1 MSNAFKKDL
10 KGHGYF
16 RKTNLGL
23 VSGIALATSLVL
35 SLGISN
41 AYAAETLPTNSSE
54 AVVNGATLNDEGE
67 FVREE
72 NVSVKEAELKAK
84 VDEVKAAGVTVEEKP
99 TEVVGKAKTETEETS
114 LKKEAEAKVDEQ
126 IKALEEAKVEEANRQ
141 AEVEKINKLK
151 ETFIST
157 PNKRFL
163 ILNHLLSRELE
174 NDYGKTKTFTDFKSN
189 MGNVQFLDKDKIN
202 LSNPRHFKNISDEPL
217 IETPKTVKTKMAE
230 LSNNVPKEYKEN
242 IKKEQD
248 AYIIKVRD
256 GETVSYNTTLDQ
268 DSYLR
273 KEFGIDTISIE
284 KTYDF
289 GLTKNPDYFDVVTDK
304 MAVESYILSKVIKSA
319 NPEDRNPS
327 VTTKYIYKDKNGNA
341 IPFNKLYAKVINDS
355 IFNKQNLLKESDV
368 PLEAFKNPEAV
379 PIRGDYSLL
388 RKIGYKGTATEDGG
402 LTQTFEHYFNNPQH
416 YYNFSANS
424 IYYFR
429 KKNLLNDIDY
439 EKIMK
444 PVSSNYH
451 FVTVIKL
458 TDTGLLQQQFVD
470 EKGNEIA
477 PTITSEKS
485 DKGTTV
491 TVATPPNEITYK
503 GQTYLLQKENIPSS
517 LVIKKGINSVTFR
530 YKLQVVSEKGTPETH
545 EVPAFNG
552 GVSPSDAPVV
562 DIPEYRAPLSMV
574 GNPEV
579 LEVPAFNGGVSP
591 SDAPVVDIPEYRAPL
606 SMVGNPEVLEVP
618 AFNGGVSPSDAPVVD
633 IPEYRAPLS
642 MLGNTE
648 KLDFPKYKSPI
659 NGLDESAGQK
669 RQIYTVKEKDL
680 KVKPLEQK
688 QVENQ
693 SKVSVKEISKEVE
706 LKQNGNTLP
715 NTGTEKNELYQ
726 LVGITILSLLG
737 LVTIKS
743 SFKEK

>member
-1 MSNAFKKDL
+1 MKKL
-10 KGHGYF
+10 VTKVKGHGYLK
-16 RKTNLGL
+16 KTKLGL
-23 VSGIALATSLVL
+23 VSGIILASSLFV
-35 SLGISN
+35 SLGSN
-41 AYAAETLPTNSSE
+41 TFVLAEETNTNSTE
-54 AVVNGATLNDEGE
+54 NVAPKENNETKDE

-72 NVSVKEAELKAK
+72 TVTVKEAALKAK
-84 VDEVKAAGVTVEEKP
+84 VEEVKTAGVTVEEKP
-99 TEVVGKAKTETEETS
+99 AEAVGVAKTETEETT
-114 LKKEAEAKVDEQ
+114 LKKNAETKVDEE
-126 IKALEEAKVEEANRQ
+126 IKNLEAAKVEEANRQ

-151 ETFIST
+151 ENFIST

-202 LSNPRHFKNISDEPL
+202 LSNPRHFKNISDEAL

-256 GETVSYNTTLDQ
+256 GETVSYNTTRDQ
-268 DSYLR
+268 DSYSR

-319 NPEDRNPS
+319 NPEDRNSS

-368 PLEAFKNPEAV
+368 PIEAFKNPEAV

-444 PVSSNYH
+444 PVSANYH
-451 FVTVIKL
+451 LITYKKL
-458 TDTGLLQQQFVD
+458 IDTGVVQQKFVD

-485 DKGTTV
+485 DKGSKV
-491 TVATPPNEITYK
+491 TVATPPNEIIYK
-503 GQTYLLQKENIPSS
+503 DQTYLLQKENIPSS
-517 LVIKKGINSVTFR
+517 LVIKKGINPVTFR
-530 YKLQVVSEKGTPETH
+530 YKLQVVTDKGISAIKEIPE
-545 EVPAFNG
+545 FNG
-552 GVSPSDAPVV
+552 GVVPNEAPTLK
-562 DIPEYRAPLSMV
+562 IPE
-574 GNPEV
+574 
-579 LEVPAFNGGVSP
+579 FNGGVVP
-591 SDAPVVDIPEYRAPL
+591 NEAPTVEIPEYNGPVSKKGEPL
-606 SMVGNPEVLEVP
+606 VQPELP
-618 AFNGGVSPSDAPVVD
+618 AFELNNEQPEPDVEAPK
-633 IPEYRAPLS
+633 PQQKEQ
-642 MLGNTE
+642 T
-648 KLDFPKYKSPI
+648 KKSTF
-659 NGLDESAGQK
+659 DETSKKTKNEVQ
-669 RQIYTVKEKDL
+669 TSSE
-680 KVKPLEQK
+680 KPLPTKQEKEVVHQTVSEKVVSNK
-688 QVENQ
+688 QV
-693 SKVSVKEISKEVE
+693 
-706 LKQNGNTLP
+706 LP
-715 NTGTEKNELYQ
+715 NTGMSDTSLYY
-726 LVGITILSLLG
+726 TISASVMSLLG
-737 LVTIKS
+737 MMSIKI
-743 SFKEK
+743 KKKDMK

>member
-1 MSNAFKKDL
+1 MKKL
-10 KGHGYF
+10 STKVKGHGYLK
-16 RKTNLGL
+16 KTKLGL
-23 VSGIALATSLVL
+23 VSGIILASSLFV
-35 SLGISN
+35 SLGSN
-41 AYAAETLPTNSSE
+41 TFVFAEETNTNSIE
-54 AVVNGATLNDEGE
+54 NVAPKENNETKDE

-72 NVSVKEAELKAK
+72 TVPVKKAELTDKVEEVKES
-84 VDEVKAAGVTVEEKP
+84 GVTVEEKP
-99 TEVVGKAKTETEETS
+99 VESVGVAKTETEETT
-114 LKKEAEAKVDEQ
+114 LKKNAETKVDEE
-126 IKALEEAKVEEANRQ
+126 IKNLEAAKVEEANRQ

-151 ETFIST
+151 ENFIST

-202 LSNPRHFKNISDEPL
+202 LSNPRHFKNISDETL

-319 NPEDRNPS
+319 NPEDRNSS

-368 PLEAFKNPEAV
+368 PIEAFKNPEAI

-444 PVSSNYH
+444 PVSANYH
-451 FVTVIKL
+451 LITYKKL
-458 TDTGLLQQQFVD
+458 IDTGVVQQKFVD

-477 PTITSEKS
+477 LTITSEKS
-485 DKGTTV
+485 DKGSKV
-491 TVATPPNEITYK
+491 TVATPPNEIIYK
-503 GQTYLLQKENIPSS
+503 DQTYLLQKENIPSS
-517 LVIKKGINSVTFR
+517 LVIEKGINPVTFR
-530 YKLQVVSEKGTPETH
+530 YKLQVVTDKGIPAIKEILEFNGKVVPNEAPTLEIPE
-545 EVPAFNG
+545 FNG
-552 GVSPSDAPVV
+552 GVVPNEAPTVE
-562 DIPEYRAPLSMV
+562 IPE
-574 GNPEV
+574 
-579 LEVPAFNGGVSP
+579 FNGGVVP
-591 SDAPVVDIPEYRAPL
+591 NEAPTVEIPEYNGPVSKKGEPL
-606 SMVGNPEVLEVP
+606 VQPELP
-618 AFNGGVSPSDAPVVD
+618 AFELNNEQPEPDVEAPK
-633 IPEYRAPLS
+633 PQQK
-642 MLGNTE
+642 GQT
-648 KLDFPKYKSPI
+648 KKSTF
-659 NGLDESAGQK
+659 DETSKKTKNEVQ
-669 RQIYTVKEKDL
+669 TSSE
-680 KVKPLEQK
+680 KPLPTKQEKEVVHQTVSEKVVSNK
-688 QVENQ
+688 QV
-693 SKVSVKEISKEVE
+693 
-706 LKQNGNTLP
+706 LP
-715 NTGTEKNELYQ
+715 NTGMSDTSLYY
-726 LVGITILSLLG
+726 TISASVMSLLG
-737 LVTIKS
+737 MMSIKI
-743 SFKEK
+743 KKKDMK

>member
-1 MSNAFKKDL
+1 MKKL
-10 KGHGYF
+10 STKVKGHGYLK
-16 RKTNLGL
+16 KTKLGL
-23 VSGIALATSLVL
+23 VSGIILASSLFV
-35 SLGISN
+35 SLGSN
-41 AYAAETLPTNSSE
+41 TFVFAEETNTTSKE
-54 AVVNGATLNDEGE
+54 NVAPKGNNETKDD

-72 NVSVKEAELKAK
+72 TVPVKKAELTDKVEEVKES
-84 VDEVKAAGVTVEEKP
+84 GVTVEEKP
-99 TEVVGKAKTETEETS
+99 VESVGVAKTETEETT
-114 LKKEAEAKVDEQ
+114 LKKNAETKVDEE
-126 IKALEEAKVEEANRQ
+126 IKNLEAAKVEEANRQ

-151 ETFIST
+151 ENFIST

-202 LSNPRHFKNISDEPL
+202 LSNPRHFKNISDETL

-319 NPEDRNPS
+319 NPEDRNSS

-368 PLEAFKNPEAV
+368 PIEAFKNSEAI

-444 PVSSNYH
+444 PVSANYH
-451 FVTVIKL
+451 LITYKKL
-458 TDTGLLQQQFVD
+458 IDTGVVQQKFVD

-485 DKGTTV
+485 DKGSKV
-491 TVATPPNEITYK
+491 TVATPPNEIIYK
-503 GQTYLLQKENIPSS
+503 DQTYLLQKENIPSS
-517 LVIKKGINSVTFR
+517 LVIEKGINPVTFR
-530 YKLQVVSEKGTPETH
+530 YKLQVVTDKGIPAIKEILEFNGKVVPNEAPTLEIPE
-545 EVPAFNG
+545 FNG
-552 GVSPSDAPVV
+552 GVVPNEAPTVE
-562 DIPEYRAPLSMV
+562 IPE
-574 GNPEV
+574 
-579 LEVPAFNGGVSP
+579 FNGGVVP
-591 SDAPVVDIPEYRAPL
+591 NEAPTVEIPEYNGPVSKKGEPL
-606 SMVGNPEVLEVP
+606 VQPELP
-618 AFNGGVSPSDAPVVD
+618 AFELNNEQPEPDVEAPK
-633 IPEYRAPLS
+633 PQQK
-642 MLGNTE
+642 GQT
-648 KLDFPKYKSPI
+648 KKSTF
-659 NGLDESAGQK
+659 DETSKKTKNEVQ
-669 RQIYTVKEKDL
+669 TSSE
-680 KVKPLEQK
+680 KPLPTKQEKEVVHQTVSEKVVSNK
-688 QVENQ
+688 QV
-693 SKVSVKEISKEVE
+693 
-706 LKQNGNTLP
+706 LP
-715 NTGTEKNELYQ
+715 NTGMSDTSLYY
-726 LVGITILSLLG
+726 TISASVMSLLG
-737 LVTIKS
+737 MMSIKI
-743 SFKEK
+743 KKKDMK

>member
-1 MSNAFKKDL
+1 MKNLLKDI
-10 KGHGYF
+10 KGHGYL
-16 RKTNLGL
+16 RKTSFGL
-23 VSGIALATSLVL
+23 VSGILLTSSIFITLGTNPILAVQEEKVDSTENVAPN
-35 SLGISN
+35 GKI
-41 AYAAETLPTNSSE
+41 E
-54 AVVNGATLNDEGE
+54 AKDE

-72 NVSVKEAELKAK
+72 TVTVKEAALKAK
-84 VDEVKAAGVTVEEKP
+84 VEEVKTAGVTVEEKP
-99 TEVVGKAKTETEETS
+99 AEAVGVAKTETEETT
-114 LKKEAEAKVDEQ
+114 LKKNAETKVDEE
-126 IKALEEAKVEEANRQ
+126 IKNLEAAKVEEANRQ

-151 ETFIST
+151 ENFIST

-202 LSNPRHFKNISDEPL
+202 LSNPRHFKNISDEAL

-319 NPEDRNPS
+319 NPEDRNSS

-444 PVSSNYH
+444 PVSANYH
-451 FVTVIKL
+451 LITYKKL
-458 TDTGLLQQQFVD
+458 IDTGVVQQKFVD

-485 DKGTTV
+485 DKGSKV
-491 TVATPPNEITYK
+491 TVATPPNEIIYK
-503 GQTYLLQKENIPSS
+503 DQTYLLQKENIPSS
-517 LVIKKGINSVTFR
+517 LVIEKGINPVTFR
-530 YKLQVVSEKGTPETH
+530 YKLQVVTDKGISAIKEIPE
-545 EVPAFNG
+545 FNG
-552 GVSPSDAPVV
+552 GVVPNEAPTLE
-562 DIPEYRAPLSMV
+562 IPE
-574 GNPEV
+574 
-579 LEVPAFNGGVSP
+579 FNGGVVP
-591 SDAPVVDIPEYRAPL
+591 NEAPTVEIPEYNGGVVPNEAPT
-606 SMVGNPEVLEVP
+606 VEIPE
-618 AFNGGVSPSDAPVVD
+618 FNGGVVPNEAPTVE
-633 IPEYRAPLS
+633 IPEYNGPVSKKGEPLVQPELPAFELNNEKQKSDVEAPKPQQKEQ
-642 MLGNTE
+642 T
-648 KLDFPKYKSPI
+648 KKSTF
-659 NGLDESAGQK
+659 DETSKKTKNEVQ
-669 RQIYTVKEKDL
+669 TSSE
-680 KVKPLEQK
+680 KPLPTKQEKEVVHQTVSEKVVSNK
-688 QVENQ
+688 QV
-693 SKVSVKEISKEVE
+693 
-706 LKQNGNTLP
+706 LP
-715 NTGTEKNELYQ
+715 NTGMSDTSLYY
-726 LVGITILSLLG
+726 TISASVMSLLG
-737 LVTIKS
+737 MMSIKI
-743 SFKEK
+743 KKTDMK

>member
-1 MSNAFKKDL
+1 MF
-10 KGHGYF
+10 
-16 RKTNLGL
+16 
-23 VSGIALATSLVL
+23 V
-35 SLGISN
+35 SLGSN
-41 AYAAETLPTNSSE
+41 TFVLAEETNTNSTE
-54 AVVNGATLNDEGE
+54 NVAPKENNETKDK

-72 NVSVKEAELKAK
+72 TVTVKEAALKSK
-84 VDEVKAAGVTVEEKP
+84 VEEVKTSGVTIEEKP
-99 TEVVGKAKTETEETS
+99 AEVVGVAKTETEETT
-114 LKKEAEAKVDEQ
+114 LKKNAETKVDEE
-126 IKALEEAKVEEANRQ
+126 IKNLEAAKVEEANRQ

-151 ETFIST
+151 ENFIST

-202 LSNPRHFKNISDEPL
+202 LSNPRHFKNISDETL

-319 NPEDRNPS
+319 NPEDRNSS

-368 PLEAFKNPEAV
+368 PIEAFKNSEAI

-444 PVSSNYH
+444 PVSANYH
-451 FVTVIKL
+451 LITYKKL
-458 TDTGLLQQQFVD
+458 IDTGVVQQKFVD

-485 DKGTTV
+485 DKGSKV
-491 TVATPPNEITYK
+491 TVATPPNEIIYK
-503 GQTYLLQKENIPSS
+503 DQTYLLQKENIPSS
-517 LVIKKGINSVTFR
+517 LVIEKGINPVTFR
-530 YKLQVVSEKGTPETH
+530 YKLQVVTDKGIPAIKEILEFNGKVVPNEAPTLEIPE
-545 EVPAFNG
+545 FNG
-552 GVSPSDAPVV
+552 GVVPNEAPTVE
-562 DIPEYRAPLSMV
+562 IPE
-574 GNPEV
+574 
-579 LEVPAFNGGVSP
+579 FNGGVVP
-591 SDAPVVDIPEYRAPL
+591 NEAPTVEIPEYNGPVSKKGEPL
-606 SMVGNPEVLEVP
+606 VQPELP
-618 AFNGGVSPSDAPVVD
+618 AFELNNEKQKSDVEAPKPQQKEQTKKSTFD
-633 IPEYRAPLS
+633 KTS
-642 MLGNTE
+642 KKTE
-648 KLDFPKYKSPI
+648 NEVQTSS
-659 NGLDESAGQK
+659 E
-669 RQIYTVKEKDL
+669 
-680 KVKPLEQK
+680 KPLPAKQEKEVVHQAESEKVVSNK
-688 QVENQ
+688 QV
-693 SKVSVKEISKEVE
+693 
-706 LKQNGNTLP
+706 LP
-715 NTGTEKNELYQ
+715 NTGMSDTSLYY
-726 LVGITILSLLG
+726 TISASVMSLLG
-737 LVTIKS
+737 MMSIKI
-743 SFKEK
+743 KKKDMK

>member
-1 MSNAFKKDL
+1 MKKL
-10 KGHGYF
+10 STKVKGHGYLK
-16 RKTNLGL
+16 KTKLGL
-23 VSGIALATSLVL
+23 VSGIILASSLFV
-35 SLGISN
+35 SLGSN
-41 AYAAETLPTNSSE
+41 TFVLAEETNTNSTE
-54 AVVNGATLNDEGE
+54 NVAPKENNETKDK

-72 NVSVKEAELKAK
+72 TVTVKEAALKAK
-84 VDEVKAAGVTVEEKP
+84 VEEVKTAGVTIEEKP
-99 TEVVGKAKTETEETS
+99 AESVGVAKTETEETT
-114 LKKEAEAKVDEQ
+114 LKKNAETKVDEE
-126 IKALEEAKVEEANRQ
+126 IKNLEAAKVEEANRQ

-151 ETFIST
+151 ENFIST

-202 LSNPRHFKNISDEPL
+202 LSNPRHFKNISDETL

-319 NPEDRNPS
+319 NPEDRNSS

-368 PLEAFKNPEAV
+368 PIEAFKNSEAI

-444 PVSSNYH
+444 PVSANYH
-451 FVTVIKL
+451 LITYKKL
-458 TDTGLLQQQFVD
+458 IDTGVVQQKFVD

-485 DKGTTV
+485 DKGSKV
-491 TVATPPNEITYK
+491 TVATPPNEIIYK
-503 GQTYLLQKENIPSS
+503 DQTYLLQKENIPSS
-517 LVIKKGINSVTFR
+517 LVIEKGINPVTFR
-530 YKLQVVSEKGTPETH
+530 YKLQVVTDKGIPAIKEILEFNGKVVPNEAPTLEIPE
-545 EVPAFNG
+545 FNG
-552 GVSPSDAPVV
+552 GVVPNEAPTVE
-562 DIPEYRAPLSMV
+562 IPE
-574 GNPEV
+574 
-579 LEVPAFNGGVSP
+579 FNGGVVP
-591 SDAPVVDIPEYRAPL
+591 NEAPTVEIPEYNGPVSKKGEPL
-606 SMVGNPEVLEVP
+606 VQPELP
-618 AFNGGVSPSDAPVVD
+618 AFELNNEQPEPDFEAPK
-633 IPEYRAPLS
+633 PQQK
-642 MLGNTE
+642 GQT
-648 KLDFPKYKSPI
+648 KKSTF
-659 NGLDESAGQK
+659 DETSKKTKNEVQ
-669 RQIYTVKEKDL
+669 TSSE
-680 KVKPLEQK
+680 KPLPTKQEKEVVHQTVSEKVVSNK
-688 QVENQ
+688 QV
-693 SKVSVKEISKEVE
+693 
-706 LKQNGNTLP
+706 LP
-715 NTGTEKNELYQ
+715 NTGMSDTSLYY
-726 LVGITILSLLG
+726 TISASVMSLLG
-737 LVTIKS
+737 MMSIKI
-743 SFKEK
+743 KKKDMK

>member
-1 MSNAFKKDL
+1 MKILSTKV
-10 KGHGYF
+10 KGHGYLK
-16 RKTNLGL
+16 KTKLGL
-23 VSGIALATSLVL
+23 VSGIILASSLFV
-35 SLGISN
+35 SLGSN
-41 AYAAETLPTNSSE
+41 TFVFAEETNTNSKE
-54 AVVNGATLNDEGE
+54 NVAPKGNNETKVD

-72 NVSVKEAELKAK
+72 IVPVKKAELTDKVKE
-84 VDEVKAAGVTVEEKP
+84 VKESGVTVEEKP
-99 TEVVGKAKTETEETS
+99 VESVGVAKTETEETT
-114 LKKEAEAKVDEQ
+114 LKKNAETKVDEE
-126 IKALEEAKVEEANRQ
+126 IKNLEAAKVEEANRQ

-151 ETFIST
+151 ENFIST

-202 LSNPRHFKNISDEPL
+202 LSNPRHFKNISDETL

-319 NPEDRNPS
+319 NPEDRNSS

-368 PLEAFKNPEAV
+368 PIEAFKNSEAI

-444 PVSSNYH
+444 PVSANYH
-451 FVTVIKL
+451 LITYKKL
-458 TDTGLLQQQFVD
+458 IDTGVVQQKFVD

-485 DKGTTV
+485 DKGSKV
-491 TVATPPNEITYK
+491 TVATPPNEIIYK
-503 GQTYLLQKENIPSS
+503 DQTYLLQKENIPSS
-517 LVIKKGINSVTFR
+517 LVIEKGINPVTFR
-530 YKLQVVSEKGTPETH
+530 YKLQVVTDKGIPAIKEILEFNGKVVPNEAPTLEIPE
-545 EVPAFNG
+545 FNG
-552 GVSPSDAPVV
+552 GVVPNEAPTVE
-562 DIPEYRAPLSMV
+562 IPE
-574 GNPEV
+574 
-579 LEVPAFNGGVSP
+579 FNGGVVP
-591 SDAPVVDIPEYRAPL
+591 NEAPTVEIPEYNGPVSKKGEPL
-606 SMVGNPEVLEVP
+606 VQPELPAFELNNEQPEPYVEVP
-618 AFNGGVSPSDAPVVD
+618 KPQQEKQTKKSTFDETSKK
-633 IPEYRAPLS
+633 
-642 MLGNTE
+642 TE
-648 KLDFPKYKSPI
+648 NEVQTSS
-659 NGLDESAGQK
+659 E
-669 RQIYTVKEKDL
+669 
-680 KVKPLEQK
+680 KPLPAKQEKEVVHQTESEKVVSNK
-688 QVENQ
+688 QV
-693 SKVSVKEISKEVE
+693 
-706 LKQNGNTLP
+706 LP
-715 NTGTEKNELYQ
+715 NTGMSDTSLYY
-726 LVGITILSLLG
+726 TISASVMSLLG
-737 LVTIKS
+737 MMSIKI
-743 SFKEK
+743 KKKDMK

>member
-1 MSNAFKKDL
+1 MTIVYCTPKVRFFMSNFW
-10 KGHGYF
+10 GTVH
-16 RKTNLGL
+16 
-23 VSGIALATSLVL
+23 SGIILASSLFV
-35 SLGISN
+35 SLGSN
-41 AYAAETLPTNSSE
+41 TFVFAEETNTNSIE
-54 AVVNGATLNDEGE
+54 NVAPKENNETKDE

-72 NVSVKEAELKAK
+72 TVPVKKAELTDKVEEVKES
-84 VDEVKAAGVTVEEKP
+84 GVTVEEKP
-99 TEVVGKAKTETEETS
+99 VESVGVAKTETEETT
-114 LKKEAEAKVDEQ
+114 LKKNAETKVDEE
-126 IKALEEAKVEEANRQ
+126 IKNLEAAKVEEANRQ

-151 ETFIST
+151 ENFIST

-202 LSNPRHFKNISDEPL
+202 LSNPRHFKNISDETL

-319 NPEDRNPS
+319 NPEDRNSS

-368 PLEAFKNPEAV
+368 PIEAFKNPEAI

-444 PVSSNYH
+444 PVSANYH
-451 FVTVIKL
+451 LITYKKL
-458 TDTGLLQQQFVD
+458 IDTGVVQQKFVD

-485 DKGTTV
+485 DKGSKV
-491 TVATPPNEITYK
+491 TVATPPNEIIYK
-503 GQTYLLQKENIPSS
+503 DQTYLLQKENIPSS
-517 LVIKKGINSVTFR
+517 LVIEKGINPVTFR
-530 YKLQVVSEKGTPETH
+530 YKLQVVTDKGIPAIKEILEFNGKVVPNEAPTLEIPE
-545 EVPAFNG
+545 FNG
-552 GVSPSDAPVV
+552 GVVPNEAPTVE
-562 DIPEYRAPLSMV
+562 IPE
-574 GNPEV
+574 
-579 LEVPAFNGGVSP
+579 FNGGVVP
-591 SDAPVVDIPEYRAPL
+591 NEAPTVEIPEYNGPVSKKGEPL
-606 SMVGNPEVLEVP
+606 VQPELP
-618 AFNGGVSPSDAPVVD
+618 AFELNNEQPEPDVEAPK
-633 IPEYRAPLS
+633 PQQK
-642 MLGNTE
+642 GQT
-648 KLDFPKYKSPI
+648 KKSTF
-659 NGLDESAGQK
+659 DETSKKTKNEVQ
-669 RQIYTVKEKDL
+669 TSSE
-680 KVKPLEQK
+680 KPLPTKQEKEVVHQTVSEKVVSNK
-688 QVENQ
+688 QV
-693 SKVSVKEISKEVE
+693 
-706 LKQNGNTLP
+706 LP
-715 NTGTEKNELYQ
+715 NTGMSDTSLYY
-726 LVGITILSLLG
+726 TISASVMSLLG
-737 LVTIKS
+737 MMSIKI
-743 SFKEK
+743 KKKDMK

>member
-1 MSNAFKKDL
+1 MKKL
-10 KGHGYF
+10 VTKVKGHGYLK
-16 RKTNLGL
+16 KTKLGL
-23 VSGIALATSLVL
+23 VSGIILASSLFV
-35 SLGISN
+35 SLGSN
-41 AYAAETLPTNSSE
+41 TFVLAEETNTNSTE
-54 AVVNGATLNDEGE
+54 NVAPKENNETKDE

-72 NVSVKEAELKAK
+72 TVTVKEAALKAK
-84 VDEVKAAGVTVEEKP
+84 VEEVKTAGVTVEEKP
-99 TEVVGKAKTETEETS
+99 AEAVGVAKTETEETT
-114 LKKEAEAKVDEQ
+114 LKKNAETKVDEE
-126 IKALEEAKVEEANRQ
+126 IKNLEAAKVEEANRQ

-151 ETFIST
+151 ENFIST

-202 LSNPRHFKNISDEPL
+202 LSNPRHFKNISDEAL

-319 NPEDRNPS
+319 NPEDRNSS

-368 PLEAFKNPEAV
+368 PIEAFKNPEAV

-444 PVSSNYH
+444 PVSANYH
-451 FVTVIKL
+451 LITYKKL
-458 TDTGLLQQQFVD
+458 IDTGVVQQKFVD

-485 DKGTTV
+485 DKGSKV
-491 TVATPPNEITYK
+491 TVATPPNEIIYK
-503 GQTYLLQKENIPSS
+503 DQTYLLQKENIPSS
-517 LVIKKGINSVTFR
+517 LVIKKGINPVTFR
-530 YKLQVVSEKGTPETH
+530 YKLQVVTDKGISAIKEIPE
-545 EVPAFNG
+545 FNG
-552 GVSPSDAPVV
+552 GVVPNEAPTVE
-562 DIPEYRAPLSMV
+562 IPEYNGPVSKKGEPLV
-574 GNPEV
+574 QPE
-579 LEVPAFNGGVSP
+579 LPAFELNNEQPEPDVE
-591 SDAPVVDIPEYRAPL
+591 APKPQQKEQTKKSTFDET
-606 SMVGNPEVLEVP
+606 SKKTKNEVQTSSE
-618 AFNGGVSPSDAPVVD
+618 
-633 IPEYRAPLS
+633 
-642 MLGNTE
+642 
-648 KLDFPKYKSPI
+648 
-659 NGLDESAGQK
+659 
-669 RQIYTVKEKDL
+669 
-680 KVKPLEQK
+680 KPLPTKQEKEVVHQTVSEKVVSNK
-688 QVENQ
+688 QV
-693 SKVSVKEISKEVE
+693 
-706 LKQNGNTLP
+706 LP
-715 NTGTEKNELYQ
+715 NTGMSDTSLYY
-726 LVGITILSLLG
+726 TISASVMSLLG
-737 LVTIKS
+737 MMSIKI
-743 SFKEK
+743 KKKDMK

>member
-1 MSNAFKKDL
+1 VKKENYTVKKL
-10 KGHGYF
+10 VTKVKGHGYLK
-16 RKTNLGL
+16 KTKLGL
-23 VSGIALATSLVL
+23 VSGIILASSLFV
-35 SLGISN
+35 SLGSN
-41 AYAAETLPTNSSE
+41 TFVLAEETNTNSTE
-54 AVVNGATLNDEGE
+54 NVAPKENNETKDE

-72 NVSVKEAELKAK
+72 TVTVKEAALKAK
-84 VDEVKAAGVTVEEKP
+84 VEEVKTAGVTVEEKP
-99 TEVVGKAKTETEETS
+99 AEAVGVAKTETEETT
-114 LKKEAEAKVDEQ
+114 LKKNAETKVDEE
-126 IKALEEAKVEEANRQ
+126 IKNLEAAKVEEANRQ

-151 ETFIST
+151 ENFIST

-202 LSNPRHFKNISDEPL
+202 LSNPRHFKNISDEAL

-319 NPEDRNPS
+319 NPEDRNSS

-368 PLEAFKNPEAV
+368 PIEAFKNPEAV

-402 LTQTFEHYFNNPQH
+402 LTQTFEHYFNNSQH

-444 PVSSNYH
+444 PVSANYH
-451 FVTVIKL
+451 LITYKKL
-458 TDTGLLQQQFVD
+458 IDTGVVQQKFVD

-485 DKGTTV
+485 DKGSKV
-491 TVATPPNEITYK
+491 TVATPPNEIIYK
-503 GQTYLLQKENIPSS
+503 DQTYLLQKENIPSS
-517 LVIKKGINSVTFR
+517 LVIKKGINPVTFR
-530 YKLQVVSEKGTPETH
+530 YKLQVVTDKGISAIKEIPE
-545 EVPAFNG
+545 FNG
-552 GVSPSDAPVV
+552 GVVPNEAPTLE
-562 DIPEYRAPLSMV
+562 IPE
-574 GNPEV
+574 
-579 LEVPAFNGGVSP
+579 FNGGVVP
-591 SDAPVVDIPEYRAPL
+591 NEAPTVEIPEYNGPVSKKGEPL
-606 SMVGNPEVLEVP
+606 VQPELP
-618 AFNGGVSPSDAPVVD
+618 AFELNNEQPEPDVEAPK
-633 IPEYRAPLS
+633 PQQKEQ
-642 MLGNTE
+642 T
-648 KLDFPKYKSPI
+648 KKSTF
-659 NGLDESAGQK
+659 DETSKKTKNEVQ
-669 RQIYTVKEKDL
+669 TSSE
-680 KVKPLEQK
+680 KPLPTKQEKEVVHQTVSEKVVSNK
-688 QVENQ
+688 QV
-693 SKVSVKEISKEVE
+693 
-706 LKQNGNTLP
+706 LP
-715 NTGTEKNELYQ
+715 NTGMSDTSLYY
-726 LVGITILSLLG
+726 TISASVMSLLG
-737 LVTIKS
+737 MMSIKI
-743 SFKEK
+743 KKKDMK

>member
-1 MSNAFKKDL
+1 MKKENYTVKKL
-10 KGHGYF
+10 STKVKGHGYLK
-16 RKTNLGL
+16 KTKLGL
-23 VSGIALATSLVL
+23 VSGIILASSLFV
-35 SLGISN
+35 SLGSN
-41 AYAAETLPTNSSE
+41 TFVLAEETNTNSTE
-54 AVVNGATLNDEGE
+54 NVAPKENNETKDK

-72 NVSVKEAELKAK
+72 TVTVKEAALKAK
-84 VDEVKAAGVTVEEKP
+84 VEEVKTSGVTIEEKP
-99 TEVVGKAKTETEETS
+99 AESVGVAKTETEETT
-114 LKKEAEAKVDEQ
+114 LKKNAETKVDEE
-126 IKALEEAKVEEANRQ
+126 IKNLEAAKVEEANRQ

-151 ETFIST
+151 ENFIST

-202 LSNPRHFKNISDEPL
+202 LSNPRHFKNISDETL

-319 NPEDRNPS
+319 NPEDRNSS

-368 PLEAFKNPEAV
+368 PIEAFKNSEAI

-444 PVSSNYH
+444 PVSANYH
-451 FVTVIKL
+451 LITYKKL
-458 TDTGLLQQQFVD
+458 IDTGVVQQKFVD

-485 DKGTTV
+485 DKGSKV
-491 TVATPPNEITYK
+491 TVATPPNEIIYK
-503 GQTYLLQKENIPSS
+503 DQTYLLQKENIPSS
-517 LVIKKGINSVTFR
+517 LVIEKGINPVTFR
-530 YKLQVVSEKGTPETH
+530 YKLQVVTDKGIPAIKEILEFNGKVVPNEAPTLEIPE
-545 EVPAFNG
+545 FNG
-552 GVSPSDAPVV
+552 GVVPNEAPTVE
-562 DIPEYRAPLSMV
+562 IPE
-574 GNPEV
+574 
-579 LEVPAFNGGVSP
+579 FNGGVVP
-591 SDAPVVDIPEYRAPL
+591 NEAPTVEIPEYNGPVSKKGEPL
-606 SMVGNPEVLEVP
+606 VQPELP
-618 AFNGGVSPSDAPVVD
+618 AFELNNEQPEPDVEAPK
-633 IPEYRAPLS
+633 PQQK
-642 MLGNTE
+642 GQT
-648 KLDFPKYKSPI
+648 KKSTF
-659 NGLDESAGQK
+659 DETSKKTKNEVQ
-669 RQIYTVKEKDL
+669 TSSE
-680 KVKPLEQK
+680 KPLPTKQEKEVVHQTVSEKVVSNK
-688 QVENQ
+688 QV
-693 SKVSVKEISKEVE
+693 
-706 LKQNGNTLP
+706 LP
-715 NTGTEKNELYQ
+715 NTGMSDTSLYY
-726 LVGITILSLLG
+726 TISASVMSLLG
-737 LVTIKS
+737 MMSIKI
-743 SFKEK
+743 KKKDMK